1 MNKRIFLGKE
11 INQIKASNLS
21 KVLLAFLSDDP
32 VYRVDL
38 AKKFSLS
45 QTTITK
51 LTDELIKFGIIAEY
65 GTEEILEQRGAGRPR
80 TILRL
85 LPDARYAIGVHI
97 GIGTYRIAITNL
109 KGEIRCSEVKNFDL
123 GNSPYDVLL
132 DIVNGINHCIEVN
145 KINRS
150 FIIGIGVG
158 ASALVDHNQGVNIL
172 APRLGWKN
180 VPIKRILSD
189 QLELPVVVDNNVRAM
204 ALGEGFFGKGFGASP
219 LIFIYGRV
227 GIGAGIIINNQI
239 LRGNSYGAGEIGHF
253 VMIPEGGKFCHC
265 GKRGCLETLVSEA
278 EILNQAQDLVD
289 KNPDSILAS
298 CLRRNEIENPVERV
312 YLAAREGDIL
322 AQGIIDNCGYFLG
335 LIIADLVNLLDPEL
349 IILGGMFYECQDL
362 ILPKTQEVI
371 KEKSFTKEGQR
382 IQVEISQFG
391 WQASMVGAAA
401 LALIK
406 FFYLL
411 DH

>member
-1 MNKRIFLGKE
+1 MDTRNFLGRE

-21 KVLLAFLSDDP
+21 KVLLAFLSDEP

-51 LTDELIKFGIIAEY
+51 LTEELIKFGIIAEY
-65 GTEEILEQRGAGRPR
+65 GTEEAIEQRGAGRPR

-109 KGEIRCSEVKNFDL
+109 KGEIRCSEVKKFNS
-123 GNSPYDVLL
+123 GTSPYEVLL
-132 DIVNGINHCIEVN
+132 DIVDGINNCLEVN

-150 FIIGIGVG
+150 SIIGIGVG
-158 ASALVDHNQGVNIL
+158 ASALVDHIQGINIL

-189 QLELPVVVDNNVRAM
+189 QLEFPVVVDNNVRAM

-227 GIGAGIIINNQI
+227 GIGAGIIVNNQI

-253 VMIPEGGKFCHC
+253 VMIPEGGKLCHC

-278 EILNQAQDLVD
+278 EILHQAQNLAD
-289 KNPDSILAS
+289 KNPGSTLAS
-298 CLRRNEIENPVERV
+298 FLQRNDIENPVEQV
-312 YLAAREGDIL
+312 YLAARDGDLL
-322 AQGIIDNCGYFLG
+322 AKDIIDNCAYFLG

-371 KEKSFTKEGQR
+371 QEKSFAKEGQR
-382 IQVEISQFG
+382 IRVEISQFG
-391 WQASMVGAAA
+391 WKASMVGAAA